1 MQYRQWG
8 QTSQTLSV
16 FSLGTMRYLEV
27 RDAALEV
34 IESALALGVNHLET
48 AQAYGESELIL
59 AQALRTTISRDEI
72 YITTKLLPVP
82 DSQQFAASLDHSLQR
97 LGVDSI
103 DNLAIH
109 GINTA
114 EHLAWAVEYCLPVLE
129 TAQAAGKIGA
139 IGFSTHGDL
148 ALICQA
154 LETRK
159 FAFVNLHYNYF
170 FQRNAPAI
178 QLAQQLNMGVFIISP
193 ADKGGLLYQPPPQLL
208 ELCHPIHPLHLN
220 YRFLLSQPGITTLSF
235 GPARPDEVA
244 FPLEV
249 AEQTMPLTE
258 TEQAIFQ
265 RLEDQ
270 LHTTLGREQCH
281 QCYACLPCPEEIAIP
296 EILRL
301 RNLTVGLGMQDY
313 GTYRYQMLEKAGHW
327 FPGRQGARC
336 TDCGD
341 CLPRCPSQ
349 LDIPAL
355 LRDAHAQL
363 RGPGRRR
370 LWETD

>member
-8 QTSQTLSV
+8 QTQQTLSV
-16 FSLGTMRYLEV
+16 FSLGTMRYLA
-27 RDAALEV
+27 DQAAALAV
-34 IESALALGVNHLET
+34 IKTALDFGANHIET
-48 AQAYGESELIL
+48 AQAYGDSELIL
-59 AQALRTTISRDEI
+59 AQTLQTTINRQDI

-82 DSQQFAASLDHSLQR
+82 NAQEFAARLDRSLQR
-97 LGVDSI
+97 LGVDYI
-103 DNLAIH
+103 DNVAIH
-109 GINTA
+109 GINTP
-114 EHLAWAVEYCLPVLE
+114 EHLAWALEFCLPVLE
-129 TAQAAGKIGA
+129 TAQAVGKIGA
-139 IGFSTHGDL
+139 IGFSTHGSL

-154 LETRK
+154 IESRK

-170 FQRNAPAI
+170 FQRHAPAI
-178 QLAQQLNMGVFIISP
+178 QLAQAFNMGVFIISP
-193 ADKGGLLYQPPPQLL
+193 ADKGGLLYQPSPQLR
-208 ELCHPIHPLHLN
+208 ELCHPIHPLHLT

-235 GPARPDEVA
+235 GPAGPDEVP

-249 AEQTMPLTE
+249 ADQTHPLTDAE
-258 TEQAIFQ
+258 KAAFWRIEDHLQA
-265 RLEDQ
+265 
-270 LHTTLGREQCH
+270 TLGLERCH
-281 QCYACLPCPEEIAIP
+281 QCQACLPCPEEIAIP

-301 RNLTVGLGMQDY
+301 RNLTVGLGMEEY

-349 LDIPAL
+349 LNIPAL
-355 LRDAHAQL
+355 LRETHSQL

-370 LWETD
+370 LWEGN